1 MKNQYKDF
9 KIINIDHKLYKISY
23 FFTNEDHQ
31 YVLPE
36 EVDKYIYT
44 QLKKK
49 ILLPNS
55 PYTVSYDSMTWFAI
69 SIIFEDIDYKL
80 NQEVFEKRV
89 SNMIEDDKEDTFFYQ
104 VMRDILFFK
113 YHFHFHSYHPFS
125 LDKCK
130 SIKNSRSSLPQCEN
144 INQESNSTVVDLT
157 QFFYQINLQD
167 EKKE

>member
-89 SNMIEDDKEDTFFYQ
+89 SNMIDDDKEDTFFYQ

-113 YHFHFHSYHPFS
+113 YHFHFHSYHHFS

-130 SIKNSRSSLPQCEN
+130 SQSSFPQCEN
-144 INQESNSTVVDLT
+144 INQESNSTVVDFT
-157 QFFYQINLQD
+157 PVFYKMNLQE